1 MTDQRSVTE
10 DAAELWA
17 LAIAI
22 FGGED
27 GQAFRDTPHPMLN
40 DHTPGEASAERTGR
54 AEVERILRALE
65 HGLPV

>member
-10 DAAELWA
+10 DAAELRA

-22 FGGED
+22 FGTED
-27 GQAFRDTPHPMLN
+27 GQAFWDTPHPMLN
-40 DHTPGEASAERTGR
+40 DHTPGEAERTGR